1 MLRGTVRAKER
12 KRKSREVGEVAVLLL
27 TGLTAAGSRAY
38 ISSRSSCRLEGTSRG
53 KVITACPVP
62 AHSPT
67 HTALSLRLRL
77 SLRLSLTPTGEL
89 PLSSTAFPFSL
100 FTPLSPL
107 LSSLPLS
114 PLLSPSSPPPL
125 PPFSPHL
132 ISSSSSSPH
141 PPPLLSP
148 LSFTMHLAS
157 TYMYLYSLSVVRHF
171 INTYGLR
178 IDGGKYSSYSLQVP
192 SNAFPPR
199 VSKPQASSWLLS
211 ANTGTSVPL
220 TS

>member
-67 HTALSLRLRL
+67 HTALSLPP
-77 SLRLSLTPTGEL
+77 TPAPEPEPDPDGRASTL
-89 PLSSTAFPFSL
+89 LDRFPFFLVLLCLLSS
-100 FTPLSPL
+100 LS

-141 PPPLLSP
+141 PSPLLSP
-148 LSFTMHLAS
+148 LSFTMYIAS
-157 TYMYLYSLSVVRHF
+157 SYMHLYSLSVIRHF
-171 INTYGLR
+171 INTYGFR
-178 IDGGKYSSYSLQVP
+178 IDGGKYSTSSYRYLVMHSHH
-192 SNAFPPR
+192 A
-199 VSKPQASSWLLS
+199 
-211 ANTGTSVPL
+211 
-220 TS
+220 

>member
-38 ISSRSSCRLEGTSRG
+38 ISSRGSCRLEGTSRG

-77 SLRLSLTPTGEL
+77 SLSLTPTGEL

-107 LSSLPLS
+107 LSSHPLS

-132 ISSSSSSPH
+132 ISSSSSTPH

-148 LSFTMHLAS
+148 LTSLLYNAS
-157 TYMYLYSLSVVRHF
+157 RQYIH
-171 INTYGLR
+171 
-178 IDGGKYSSYSLQVP
+178 VP
-192 SNAFPPR
+192 I
-199 VSKPQASSWLLS
+199 
-211 ANTGTSVPL
+211 
-220 TS
+220 

>member
-77 SLRLSLTPTGEL
+77 SLSLTPTGEL

-100 FTPLSPL
+100 FSSVSSLLS

-157 TYMYLYSLSVVRHF
+157 IYMYLYSLSVVRHF
-171 INTYGLR
+171 INTYGFR
-178 IDGGKYSSYSLQVP
+178 IDGGKYSSYRYLVMHSHH
-192 SNAFPPR
+192 A
-199 VSKPQASSWLLS
+199 
-211 ANTGTSVPL
+211 
-220 TS
+220 

>member
-77 SLRLSLTPTGEL
+77 SLCLTPTGEL
-89 PLSSTAFPFSL
+89 PLSSTAFPFPL
-100 FTPLSPL
+100 FTSVSSPLS

-114 PLLSPSSPPPL
+114 TLLSPSSPPPL

-141 PPPLLSP
+141 PPHLLSP
-148 LSFTMHLAS
+148 LSFTMYLAS
-157 TYMYLYSLSVVRHF
+157 SYMHLYSLSVIRHF
-171 INTYGLR
+171 MNTYGFR
-178 IDGGKYSSYSLQVP
+178 IDGGKYSTSSYRYLVMHSHH
-192 SNAFPPR
+192 A
-199 VSKPQASSWLLS
+199 
-211 ANTGTSVPL
+211 
-220 TS
+220 

>member
-100 FTPLSPL
+100 FSSVSSPLS
-107 LSSLPLS
+107 
-114 PLLSPSSPPPL
+114 LLSPSLSSSLSLLSSSTPTFL
-125 PPFSPHL
+125 SSSHL
-132 ISSSSSSPH
+132 ILILITSSSSSSPLSS
-141 PPPLLSP
+141 LLYN
-148 LSFTMHLAS
+148 AS
-157 TYMYLYSLSVVRHF
+157 RQYIH
-171 INTYGLR
+171 
-178 IDGGKYSSYSLQVP
+178 VP
-192 SNAFPPR
+192 I
-199 VSKPQASSWLLS
+199 
-211 ANTGTSVPL
+211 
-220 TS
+220 

>member
-38 ISSRSSCRLEGTSRG
+38 ISSRGSCRLEGTSRG

-67 HTALSLRLRL
+67 HCAEP
-77 SLRLSLTPTGEL
+77 TPAPAPEPEPDPDGRA
-89 PLSSTAFPFSL
+89 STLLDRFPFSL
-100 FTPLSPL
+100 VLLCLLSLSP
-107 LSSLPLS
+107 LPLS

-157 TYMYLYSLSVVRHF
+157 TYMYLYSLSVIRHF
-171 INTYGLR
+171 INPYGFR
-178 IDGGKYSSYSLQVP
+178 IDGGKYSSYRYLVMHSHH
-192 SNAFPPR
+192 A
-199 VSKPQASSWLLS
+199 
-211 ANTGTSVPL
+211 
-220 TS
+220 

>member
-77 SLRLSLTPTGEL
+77 SLSLTPTGEL
-89 PLSSTAFPFSL
+89 PLSSTAFHFSL
-100 FTPLSPL
+100 FSSVSSPLS

-171 INTYGLR
+171 INIYGFR
-178 IDGGKYSSYSLQVP
+178 IDGGKYSTSSYRYLVMHSHH
-192 SNAFPPR
+192 A
-199 VSKPQASSWLLS
+199 
-211 ANTGTSVPL
+211 
-220 TS
+220 